1 MPWPRHHK
9 KQTRERIVDAAA
21 AALRANGISGVS
33 VADIMDQAG
42 LTHGGF
48 YSHFASKER
57 LLGAAVKQA
66 GGETIEAL
74 SKTVRSLP
82 LDRRIH
88 AVIDNYL
95 SVGHAEHPERGCPL
109 AALGPEL
116 ARVGGKVRQDF
127 TRAVE
132 ERIDWFRNLLPGDPT
147 ARENAVGTVACLVGG
162 LILARVVG
170 GRQSDNLLAAT
181 RRFLHRALEH
191 GVAEAGSRRRARKR
205 RGDGN

>member
-9 KQTRERIVDAAA
+9 KQTRARIVAAAA

-33 VADIMDQAG
+33 VADIMDQVG

-48 YSHFASKER
+48 YSHFGSKER

-95 SVGHAEHPERGCPL
+95 SVGHAEHPEHGCPL

-132 ERIDWFRNLLPGDPT
+132 ERIDWFQNLLP
-147 ARENAVGTVACLVGG
+147 E
-162 LILARVVG
+162 
-170 GRQSDNLLAAT
+170 
-181 RRFLHRALEH
+181 
-191 GVAEAGSRRRARKR
+191 
-205 RGDGN
+205 